1 MFLHVQ
7 NPGKMMI
14 MYLNWIGQGLPRAR
28 RAGIVSTITAQVR
41 RAVLCRASTTPAQQ
55 RKNMSIT
62 NLQSVYYVQ
71 SEEDKNGTKNKSI
84 HQDFCN
90 QIGPKKPLQNVVKV
104 VSDRSRK

>member
-14 MYLNWIGQGLPRAR
+14 MYLNKGQGLPRA
-28 RAGIVSTITAQVR
+28 RAGIVSTITAHVR
-41 RAVLCRASTTPAQQ
+41 CAVLCRASSTTAQ
-55 RKNMSIT
+55 RKNITIT